1 MKTKI
6 YILYAL
12 MSIFWGMSWYFL
24 KVSLIEMPLLWGLS
38 IRFLIAGIIF
48 WGIYYFRKDRVHFT
62 PEVKIVYLL
71 ITFFN
76 YSLCYI
82 LTYWGL
88 KYIYSNLGSILWSL
102 FPLCVAVMAHYYLP
116 DEKISIKKFVSIAIG
131 LIGTI
136 LLLYEGGSLGGRYI
150 FYGIS
155 AMLLS
160 IILAAWPNV
169 YLKIHAAKINPF
181 HLNAVGMTTSG
192 LIMMAASLMLE
203 TGQKMPLDGMNLF
216 ALFFLTVPGTVV
228 TWGIYIWLFTYMRVS
243 QISYVAFFPPVIA
256 IIMGWLLLDE
266 KLPVITIIGAG
277 LIILGGFLINYNP
290 KNRKTHIKKKLN
302 PLPED

>member
-1 MKTKI
+1 
-6 YILYAL
+6 
-12 MSIFWGMSWYFL
+12 
-24 KVSLIEMPLLWGLS
+24 
-38 IRFLIAGIIF
+38 
-48 WGIYYFRKDRVHFT
+48 
-62 PEVKIVYLL
+62 
-71 ITFFN
+71 
-76 YSLCYI
+76 
-82 LTYWGL
+82 
-88 KYIYSNLGSILWSL
+88 
-102 FPLCVAVMAHYYLP
+102 
-116 DEKISIKKFVSIAIG
+116 
-131 LIGTI
+131 
-136 LLLYEGGSLGGRYI
+136 
-150 FYGIS
+150 
-155 AMLLS
+155 
-160 IILAAWPNV
+160 
-169 YLKIHAAKINPF
+169 
-181 HLNAVGMTTSG
+181 MTSSG
-192 LIMMAASLMLE
+192 LIMMAVSLMLE